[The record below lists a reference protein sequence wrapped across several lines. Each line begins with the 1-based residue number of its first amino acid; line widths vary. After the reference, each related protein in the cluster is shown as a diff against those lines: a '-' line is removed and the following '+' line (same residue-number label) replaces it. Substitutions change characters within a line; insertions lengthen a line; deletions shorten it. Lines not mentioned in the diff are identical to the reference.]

1 MLRLQLT
8 PYSEN
13 PTWHWSGT
21 CYSTL
26 DRRSTVEPFD
36 HPMVEHLAATD
47 GHRTLLV
54 VRERVA
60 DRPACDPGVRALTPA
75 GYDRALDAVAGWPTD
90 FVLVEA
96 EPGLPVRVTAGPA
109 RTTPLYL
116 AADDTTLVGSW
127 DMADLRDHATG
138 INPKEAARLLIYRP
152 RYSSETLYRGVHR
165 LTERAVAHFGGSL
178 WITYPEPALH
188 RLPRELVP
196 DVDVLG
202 AFIATMDTAMDRRPW
217 VEDTTLFHLTG
228 GFDSGTVATRAAERH
243 PGRFPTAALLI
254 GGPGREQQ
262 IRRRAEMR
270 SRVPFAEPDLVV
282 DAMRHLPLSP
292 DCPWVNGLVV
302 DPTEEPLH
310 RPFAE
315 MARKVAAGGA
325 RTVVTG
331 LGGDEMVALTQ
342 EEEPHKGLG
351 EITDA
356 HLLPWIGPRVPGL
369 LEFADDGIAPPAL
382 INSMTLLTLET
393 TAPLLLRHGLW
404 PMHPFA
410 DPDMVALGEQL
421 PFAWRELK
429 QLQRRRLA
437 TLGMGE
443 DVVHPVERESFA
455 EVIEAS
461 LTTYAPKL
469 FARMLAEGSPLF
481 EEGLVDPDGLR
492 TGIDRLVPGRYVEER
507 DAKILEVLSLHLSA
521 TAFLH

>member
-1 MLRLQLT
+1 MLRLRLT

-13 PTWHWSGT
+13 PTWQWSGA

-26 DRRSTVEPFD
+26 DTRSRIEPFR

-47 GHRTLLV
+47 GRRTLLV

-60 DRPACDPGVRALTPA
+60 DRPACDPNLRGLTPTE
-75 GYDRALDAVAGWPTD
+75 YDQALGAVTGWPTD
-90 FVLVEA
+90 FVLVET
-96 EPGLPVRVTAGPA
+96 EPGQPVRVTAGSA

-116 AADDTTLVGSW
+116 AADQVTLFGSW

-138 INPKEAARLLIYRP
+138 LNVKEAARLLIYRP

-188 RLPRELVP
+188 RTPR
-196 DVDVLG
+196 DMDQDADVLG

-217 VEDTTLFHLTG
+217 AERTTLFHLTG

-243 PGRFPTAALLI
+243 PGLFSTATLLI
-254 GGPGREQQ
+254 GGLGREQQ
-262 IRRRAEMR
+262 IRRRAEIR
-270 SRVPFAEPDLVV
+270 SRVAFADPDIII
-282 DAMRHLPLSP
+282 DAMRFLPLSP
-292 DCPWVNGLVV
+292 DCPWVNGHVV
-302 DPTEEPLH
+302 NPTEEPLH
-310 RPFAE
+310 RPFVE
-315 MARKVAAGGA
+315 MARAVAEAGA

-356 HLLPWIGPRVPGL
+356 QLLPWIGPRVPGVL
-369 LEFADDGIAPPAL
+369 GFADDGIAPPAL

-393 TAPLLLRHGLW
+393 TAPVLLREGLW

-410 DPDMVALGEQL
+410 DPAMVKLGEQL

-437 TLGMGE
+437 ALGMSE

-455 EVIEAS
+455 EVIEEA
-461 LTTYAPKL
+461 LITNAPGL
-469 FARMLAEGSPLF
+469 FARMLAEGSVLF
-481 EEGLVDPDGLR
+481 DEGLVDPDGVRAAVDCLA
-492 TGIDRLVPGRYVEER
+492 PGRYLEER
-507 DAKILEVLSLHLSA
+507 DAKILEVLSLHMSA